1 MDLQDL
7 VLTPPQMRTAELAA
21 AAHGV
26 TVSRLMDN
34 AGEALGRRI
43 LSAAGR
49 MMKRNILLICGSGN
63 NGGDGYVAAG
73 FLLDSA
79 ADVTIVTCGL
89 PKTELSKAAFEKVKG
104 RCEMIT
110 LEAAVEDPSLIDHA
124 EIIVDCV
131 FGIGFHGELS
141 HELQRL
147 FMRCTLSSAYLIACD
162 CPSGINCLSGRIS
175 PGAFEADETL
185 SFHKPKLGM
194 LMSPAKEHCGR
205 IETADIGIGDYV
217 EEYAKVKIMR
227 TDADLAASFL
237 PYRSEDSHK
246 GIYGKVVMVC
256 GSFNFPGAAIIASQA
271 ALRSGVGI
279 VNLCT
284 HVRAV
289 CGAAERMPE
298 CTYTL
303 VDFDEKGFMTE
314 KAADAILKSMERAG
328 AAVIGCGLGK
338 TEGTERLVC
347 ELVRRAKC
355 PLIIDADGIN
365 CMSAHIDVLKE
376 KQTEIILTP
385 HPAELARLCGTDTS
399 SVMQDVFGHACEIA
413 EQYSVTVHAKNTQT
427 LTVGHGS
434 CYITDFGCSALAKG
448 GSGDMLAGLIGGLT
462 AQGIGADRACVLA
475 DYIMGTSARALCKE
489 LSPRGVLAGD
499 IIKRFPRTFYE
510 LEHGLRI

>member
-1 MDLQDL
+1 MDLKNL

-21 AAHGV
+21 SAHGV
-26 TVSRLMDN
+26 SVSKLMDN

-43 LSAAGR
+43 LYAAQQ
-49 MMKRNILLICGSGN
+49 MMKKNILLICGSGN
-63 NGGDGYVAAG
+63 NGGDGYVAAD
-73 FLLDSA
+73 FLLASA
-79 ADVTIVTCGL
+79 ASVTIVTCGL
-89 PKTELSKAAFEKVKG
+89 PKTDLAKAAFAKVTG

-110 LEAAVEDPSLIDHA
+110 LEDAVEKPELIDHA

-131 FGIGFHGELS
+131 FGIGFRGELP
-141 HELQRL
+141 HELQRF

-175 PGAFEADETL
+175 PGAFEAHETL
-185 SFHKPKLGM
+185 TFHKPKLGM

-205 IETADIGIGDYV
+205 IEVADIGIGDYID
-217 EEYAKVKIMR
+217 EYAKVTIMR
-227 TDADLAASFL
+227 TDAELAASFL
-237 PYRSEDSHK
+237 PYRLEDSHK
-246 GIYGKVVMVC
+246 GIYGRVVMVC
-256 GSFNFPGAAIIASQA
+256 GSFTYPGAALIASEA

-284 HVRAV
+284 HIKAV
-289 CGAAERMPE
+289 GGAAERMPE
-298 CTYTL
+298 CTYTP

-338 TEGTERLVC
+338 TEGTEKLVC

-365 CMSAHIDVLKE
+365 CLSAHIDVLKE

-385 HPAELARLCGTDTS
+385 HPAELARLCGTDTA
-399 SVMQDVFGHACEIA
+399 SVTQDMFGHACEIA

-427 LTVGHGS
+427 LTVGYNT

-448 GSGDMLAGLIGGLT
+448 GSGDMLAGLIGGLM
-462 AQGIGADRACVLA
+462 AQGIASDRACVLA

-489 LSPRGVLAGD
+489 LSPRGVLSGD

-510 LEHGLRI
+510 LEHGLWS